1 MKCVRIGTAALVAL
15 VIGAAPAQSQA
26 HFGLTG
32 GITVPTGELGE
43 AQSFGYN
50 GGALLSIGAPMMPIG
65 LRAEASLHHFMGK
78 DYSVG
83 GTTLNES
90 ANMWTTGVAGTY
102 SLTLPSPVK
111 PYLIAGF
118 GMYGAKSSAPG
129 AESVTKFGFNAGAG
143 MSFGMGG
150 RSAFVEARWHRMNT
164 DVEATTFIPL
174 SFGITF

>member
-1 MKCVRIGTAALVAL
+1 MKCVRIGSAALVAL

-32 GITVPTGELGE
+32 GVTVPTGEFGE
-43 AQSFGYN
+43 AQGIGYS
-50 GGALLSIGAPMMPIG
+50 GGALLNFGVPAFPIG
-65 LRAEASLHHFMGK
+65 IRAEASLHHFMGK
-78 DYSVG
+78 DYNIG

-90 ANMWTTGVAGTY
+90 ANMWTAGVAGTY
-102 SLTLPSPVK
+102 SLAIPTPIK
-111 PYLIAGF
+111 PYLIAGM

-129 AESVTKFGFNAGAG
+129 AESVNKFGINAGAG

-164 DVEATTFIPL
+164 EGAATTFIPL